1 VKRNILAIPPNGFL
15 VAAAVQVR
23 RGSSARARLRNH
35 RRRRARGVPVFEVD
49 SAWPK
54 LPASYHIPA
63 QRTPSYDQRPLQRL
77 SSV

>member
-1 VKRNILAIPPNGFL
+1 MKRNILAIPPIGFL
-15 VAAAVQVR
+15 VAAAVQATWLF
-23 RGSSARARLRNH
+23 GTSAAAQSPSAQ
-35 RRRRARGVPVFEVD
+35 ARGVPVFEVD